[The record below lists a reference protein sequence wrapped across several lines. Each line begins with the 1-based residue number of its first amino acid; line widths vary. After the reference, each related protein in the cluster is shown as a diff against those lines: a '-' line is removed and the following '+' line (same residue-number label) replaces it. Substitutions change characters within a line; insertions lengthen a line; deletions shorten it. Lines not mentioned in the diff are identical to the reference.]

1 MFTYTKFE
9 AICIA
14 LRIHKKKLQAVS
26 RRQQEHRQQERRP
39 QGCICLR
46 AYIFSPHTINTQ
58 TPAGRPAGKKI
69 KKCIHYIYTKY
80 LFFMSKKCIHYICTL
95 NHTSSRQQ
103 PFQRLHHY
111 SPTPQTCRQQAE
123 IWQITT
129 NHCCSPTKTHTHILQ
144 AAELSIKRSKAKP
157 LARQKGT
164 HSPSR
169 RHMHIFSP
177 TFPASF
183 KTADRE
189 DTSNR
194 RRKKREKRV

>member
-1 MFTYTKFE
+1 MYRFICIFFLLAALRAKCICLYVQKRKQNVYVYIHKKKNKMHMFTYTKFE

-80 LFFMSKKCIHYICTL
+80 LFFMSKKCIHYICTR
-95 NHTSSRQQ
+95 NHIPAGSSPSNGSTTTLPPRKLAGSRQK
-103 PFQRLHHY
+103 Y
-111 SPTPQTCRQQAE
+111 DKSPPTTAALPPKRIPTFCRQQ
-123 IWQITT
+123 
-129 NHCCSPTKTHTHILQ
+129 N
-144 AAELSIKRSKAKP
+144 
-157 LARQKGT
+157 
-164 HSPSR
+164 
-169 RHMHIFSP
+169 
-177 TFPASF
+177 
-183 KTADRE
+183 
-189 DTSNR
+189 
-194 RRKKREKRV
+194 

>member
-1 MFTYTKFE
+1 MHMFTYTKFE

-14 LRIHKKKLQAVS
+14 LRIHKKKLPAGDC
-26 RRQQEHRQQERRP
+26 RQQEHLQQERRP

-58 TPAGRPAGKKI
+58 TPAGSTSGQKI

-80 LFFMSKKCIHYICTL
+80 PFFMFKKCTHYIYTR

-123 IWQITT
+123 I
-129 NHCCSPTKTHTHILQ
+129 
-144 AAELSIKRSKAKP
+144 
-157 LARQKGT
+157 
-164 HSPSR
+164 
-169 RHMHIFSP
+169 
-177 TFPASF
+177 
-183 KTADRE
+183 
-189 DTSNR
+189 
-194 RRKKREKRV
+194 